1 MRHFSALI
9 LTVFCLACGAT
20 EPPETPGRLIVATS
34 IPPHAWLIERIGGEA
49 VEVHTVLRPGES
61 PTTYQPSDL
70 QVSRVLSSAAF
81 FSAGVPFESGAWF
94 DALDGLVE
102 IVSLEDGVATRVM
115 ENHSHDHAGPVKA
128 REGVA
133 SGKDPHAWLS
143 PMRLMMQ
150 ARTVTA
156 TLARLNSDHAA
167 EFTANLEALV
177 TELVELDRTIQTT
190 LAPHRGRA
198 FVVFHPSWGYFA
210 DDFGL
215 QQIAIEIEGK
225 QPTDAEITEIKR
237 QMTDLGITVIYVQP
251 QIAGQSAQALADS
264 IDARVEILD
273 PLASDV
279 PSNLRRVTETIT
291 RGFDE

>member
-1 MRHFSALI
+1 MF
-9 LTVFCLACGAT
+9 FGLACGAAS
-20 EPPETPGRLIVATS
+20 PGDAPGRLIVATS

-61 PTTYQPSDL
+61 PTTHQPSDL

-102 IVSLEDGVATRVM
+102 IVSLEEGVATRIM
-115 ENHSHDHAGPVKA
+115 ESHSHEHTAPPETPEGTAAGT
-128 REGVA
+128 
-133 SGKDPHAWLS
+133 DPHAWLS

-156 TLARLNSDHAA
+156 TLARLDSGHTA
-167 EFTANLEALV
+167 EFTANLETLV
-177 TELVELDRTIQTT
+177 TELIELDRSIQTT
-190 LAPHRGRA
+190 FAPHRGRA

-215 QQIAIEIEGK
+215 EQIAIEIEGN
-225 QPTDAEITEIKR
+225 QPTDAEVTLIKR
-237 QMTDLGITVIYVQP
+237 QTSDFGITVIYVQP
-251 QIAGQSAQALADS
+251 QIAGQSAQALAEA
-264 IDARVEILD
+264 IGARVEILD
-273 PLASDV
+273 PLASDI
-279 PSNLRRVTETIT
+279 PANLRWVTDTIA